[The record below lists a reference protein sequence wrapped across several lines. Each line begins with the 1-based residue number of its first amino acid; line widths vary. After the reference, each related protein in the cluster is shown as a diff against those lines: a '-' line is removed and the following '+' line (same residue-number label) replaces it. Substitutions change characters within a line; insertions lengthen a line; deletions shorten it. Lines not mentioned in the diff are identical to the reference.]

1 MYGVEFSNLYWRV
14 RHPLS
19 LSSYCSC
26 SLIGQKQNP
35 NSYVEDNVSWTVGFG
50 ACWAMMVLYLTVFLL
65 GAPTYRAERPAGD
78 VRFAETLRA
87 WAARVFRR
95 KDAAGTER

>member
-1 MYGVEFSNLYWRV
+1 M
-14 RHPLS
+14 
-19 LSSYCSC
+19 
-26 SLIGQKQNP
+26 IGQKQNP

-87 WAARVFRR
+87 WAARVFRC